1 MDNYFSDFETIA
13 VAVLG
18 TVILAFALFGWRRLF
33 YLAFAALV
41 IVSGFF
47 VNPVVEGTGAIFEK
61 TLAKE
66 IQKIDQQD
74 PGKVWLSE
82 DELYN

>member
-1 MDNYFSDFETIA
+1 
-13 VAVLG
+13 
-18 TVILAFALFGWRRLF
+18 F

-82 DELYN
+82 DELYNFTPTLGVKSFNTVRFYPDIAAWKKI